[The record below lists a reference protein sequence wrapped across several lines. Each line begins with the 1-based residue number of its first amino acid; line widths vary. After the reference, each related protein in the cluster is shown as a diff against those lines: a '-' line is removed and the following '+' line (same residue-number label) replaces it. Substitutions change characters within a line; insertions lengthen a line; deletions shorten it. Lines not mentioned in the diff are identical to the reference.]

1 MFPFIT
7 LEEHYVSVKARETD
21 TVDDYASFP
30 QHMVTKLRSLGDER
44 IQDLDKGNV
53 SLQVISHSPG
63 TRSPAVCL
71 AANDELAAAIS
82 KNPTRMAGFATL
94 PMKEPEEAAKE
105 LERCVRD
112 LAFVGALVDNH
123 ADGKFYDDERFWT
136 VFEKANE
143 LDVPIYIH
151 PTYAADSMMEH
162 YKGNYDDAIAV
173 ALSAYGWGWHAD
185 TGLHILKL
193 FASGLF
199 DRFPE
204 VKIVVGHM
212 GELLPFQLERVI
224 AIADRFGKKRGFREV
239 WNKNIWITTSGMFA
253 LAPLACLL
261 QTTSI
266 DRVLYSVDYPFS
278 SNEKGLDFFKE
289 IEKSGLIAGEDLEKF
304 AYRNAQ
310 SLLRVKAQ
318 ALLAPWPD
326 TTLSHI
332 QVSPATD
339 ETKMMADQTWDVHTA
354 SEDMLTEL
362 CHQTEKL
369 NGIIGGYK
377 EAIRVIKLSNG
388 IAVKI
393 GRGVT
398 AAEARTQEFAHQNVD
413 PSIVHVPQVYRFF
426 ERDYDPRWSSSK
438 GYLFMDP
445 WDALYQKPLIEATN
459 TLLSLTDEERRLAR
473 LVQIARSVSLRYSF
487 DIDKRSF
494 GLPEGFSS
502 LPPLPPLGQ

>member
-1 MFPFIT
+1 MLPFIT

-21 TVDDYASFP
+21 AVDDYASFP
-30 QHMVTKLRSLGDER
+30 QHMVTKLRSLSDER

-63 TRSPAVCL
+63 TRSLAVCS

-94 PMKEPEEAAKE
+94 PMKEPAQAAKE

-123 ADGKFYDDERFWT
+123 ADGQFYDDERFWI

-151 PTYAADSMMEH
+151 PTYAADSMMDH
-162 YKGNYDDAIAV
+162 YKGNYEDAIAV

-204 VKIVVGHM
+204 VKIVIGHM

-224 AIADRFGKKRGFREV
+224 AISDRFGKKRGLREV

-278 SNEKGLDFFKE
+278 SNEKGLEFFKE

-304 AYRNAQ
+304 AFRNAED
-310 SLLRVKAQ
+310 LLRVKAR
-318 ALLAPWPD
+318 AL
-326 TTLSHI
+326 
-332 QVSPATD
+332 
-339 ETKMMADQTWDVHTA
+339 
-354 SEDMLTEL
+354 
-362 CHQTEKL
+362 
-369 NGIIGGYK
+369 
-377 EAIRVIKLSNG
+377 
-388 IAVKI
+388 
-393 GRGVT
+393 
-398 AAEARTQEFAHQNVD
+398 
-413 PSIVHVPQVYRFF
+413 
-426 ERDYDPRWSSSK
+426 
-438 GYLFMDP
+438 
-445 WDALYQKPLIEATN
+445 
-459 TLLSLTDEERRLAR
+459 
-473 LVQIARSVSLRYSF
+473 
-487 DIDKRSF
+487 
-494 GLPEGFSS
+494 
-502 LPPLPPLGQ
+502 